1 MALPDDRTVVERV
14 RQADYVWMF
23 EPLFGPDPLSSVEL
37 SYQHITDAIAAFERA
52 PRFNAFSSKF
62 RIGCS
67 RTSPRSLPVDA
78 H

>member
-37 SYQHITDAIAAFERA
+37 SYQHTTDAIAAFERA
-52 PRFNAFSSKF
+52 P
-62 RIGCS
+62 
-67 RTSPRSLPVDA
+67 PR
-78 H
+78 